1 MSIFFLSLF
10 MATPTAFRS
19 SWARSWICAAA
30 ANLDAT
36 ATAMPDP
43 SHIYNL
49 HHSSWQHWILNPMSM
64 ARDGT
69 YTLIKKTSQVL
80 NLLSHSQNSNDEC
93 FQLKLYAYRIRS
105 VFGNSFICEK
115 TFSKMKC
122 VKSYYRSA
130 LTGKYLQL
138 MLTIGS
144 TKYKVRQNVIPLKRI
159 QLFSLADLYF

>member
-1 MSIFFLSLF
+1 MSSGSPSYTHLKQKQF
-10 MATPTAFRS
+10 PS
-19 SWARSWICAAA
+19 SDKAPGCSGALQTSTQGQKKCPHFKIHLAACSE
-30 ANLDAT
+30 L
-36 ATAMPDP
+36 P
-43 SHIYNL
+43 SHL
-49 HHSSWQHWILNPMSM
+49 QLKV
-64 ARDGT
+64 R
-69 YTLIKKTSQVL
+69 
-80 NLLSHSQNSNDEC
+80 NLLLGEAEAADTEGKIQRFPQGSAKHWLHPAEISAC
-93 FQLKLYAYRIRS
+93 GLVS
-105 VFGNSFICEK
+105 VFGNAYLCEK